1 VTLKGFKIGS
11 QKESDMSKSTRRKFS
26 AEQKAEILR
35 RHLVDK
41 TAVSELCEKN
51 ELQPSQFY
59 VWQKQLLDNIA
70 VALEPNPNRKQ
81 SSAKEAKLTRENEA
95 LKSKL
100 SRKDNIIAEISEEYV
115 KLKKELGEL

>member
-11 QKESDMSKSTRRKFS
+11 QKESKMSKGTRRKFS
-26 AEQKAEILR
+26 AEQKAAILR
-35 RHLVDK
+35 RHLVEK
-41 TAVSELCEKN
+41 TTVSDLCEKY

-59 VWQKQLLDNIA
+59 LWQKQAMDSLA
-70 VALEPNPNRKQ
+70 VALEPNPNRRE
-81 SSAKEAKLTRENEA
+81 SNAKEKKLSKENEA

-100 SRKDNIIAEISEEYV
+100 SRKDNIIAEISEEFV